1 MSINSAHGAFE
12 IDGVHTEVVVTEF
25 ADRVLVLATQIGKL
39 GTMYLTRDAGPGGG
53 RGFEPPEVRVLV
65 GRREDEMLEATA
77 RRLAQVIQARG
88 STKQVLVSL
97 GLRPT
102 LAVGTLR
109 GVARVAAD
117 FACDAMGLGAP
128 AGMGEMS
135 LEA

>member
-1 MSINSAHGAFE
+1 M
-12 IDGVHTEVVVTEF
+12 
-25 ADRVLVLATQIGKL
+25 
-39 GTMYLTRDAGPGGG
+39 
-53 RGFEPPEVRVLV
+53 LV
-65 GRREDEMLEATA
+65 GRRDDEMLESTA

>member
-12 IDGVHTEVVVTEF
+12 IDGVHTEVVVTEY

-53 RGFEPPEVRVLV
+53 GFEPPEVRVLV